1 MCHRKAGHD
10 VCVSSCCFHAEKPR
24 LLRHRTA
31 PGPLRFVAGMLIL
44 AGCVNFM
51 STCGRASETE
61 QPSLRKADRIVVLK
75 GERLLE
81 LLRGGVVLKTY
92 PIAIG
97 SVPIGAK
104 RERGNGRTPEGL
116 YRIDGRRGRSAYH
129 LALHISYPSPKDR
142 ARAAER
148 HTDPGGDIFIHG
160 LPAWYGHAD
169 PSRFYKDWTQ
179 GCISVGNTAIEEIWV
194 AVDDGTPVDIR
205 P

>member
-1 MCHRKAGHD
+1 MCHRKAWHD

-75 GERLLE
+75 GERLL
-81 LLRGGVVLKTY
+81 
-92 PIAIG
+92 
-97 SVPIGAK
+97 
-104 RERGNGRTPEGL
+104 EGL

-179 GCISVGNTAIEEIWV
+179 GCISVGNTAIEEIWA

>member
-10 VCVSSCCFHAEKPR
+10 VRVSSCCFHAEKPR
-24 LLRHRTA
+24 LPRHRTA
-31 PGPLRFVAGMLIL
+31 PGPLRFVARMLIL

-51 STCGRASETE
+51 STCGRASEAE
-61 QPSLRKADRIVVLK
+61 QPSLGKA
-75 GERLLE
+75 
-81 LLRGGVVLKTY
+81 
-92 PIAIG
+92 
-97 SVPIGAK
+97 
-104 RERGNGRTPEGL
+104 EGL

-179 GCISVGNTAIEEIWV
+179 GCISVGNTAIEEIWA
-194 AVDDGTPVDIR
+194 AVDNGTPVDIR